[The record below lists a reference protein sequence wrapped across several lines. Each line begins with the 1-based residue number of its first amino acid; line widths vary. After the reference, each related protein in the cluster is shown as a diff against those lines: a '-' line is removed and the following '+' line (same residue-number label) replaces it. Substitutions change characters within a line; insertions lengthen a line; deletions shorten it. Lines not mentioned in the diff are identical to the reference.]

1 MKTNTNKLAAATK
14 PFKVTHKPITDI
26 KCRACKRGVLWS
38 VQLSRL
44 EEGLGHEGYAC
55 DKCRNRIKYVPKNE
69 R

>member
-1 MKTNTNKLAAATK
+1 MNTNTNKPATATTAFEITRK
-14 PFKVTHKPITDI
+14 PVASIRCGA
-26 KCRACKRGVLWS
+26 CRRGTLWA

-55 DKCRNRIKYVPKNE
+55 DKCGHRIKYVPKNE